1 MRPRPPDRRRAAPF
15 GNRSSLV
22 IASHTSSHHQQT
34 WASVCITEGVSPAMR
49 LADLRGLERGLCDNL
64 LRFYERG
71 DWVGA
76 RNQIDALETCCRARR
91 ALLP

>member
-34 WASVCITEGVSPAMR
+34 WASVCITKGVSPAMR

-64 LRFYERG
+64 ARCYERE
-71 DWVGA
+71 DWQGA
-76 RNQIDALETCCRARR
+76 RNQVRALEKCHRARR